1 MLKSVT
7 FKVPVLTELSIT
19 LDNINPIQS
28 VLIYFHFLAFHGTP
42 GHQSFPLTVYSLNSN
57 APISLNFA

>member
-1 MLKSVT
+1 MT

-19 LDNINPIQS
+19 LDNINAIQS
-28 VLIYFHFLAFHGTP
+28 LLIYFHFLAFHGTLVY
-42 GHQSFPLTVYSLNSN
+42 QSFPLTVYSLNST